1 MEVGNK
7 PSVESSFLTR
17 DQALSLWSGS
27 TESKTLDYQRTNPAA
42 TAATCASSAKT
53 RRFHT
58 QLNKWPV
65 TP

>member
-1 MEVGNK
+1 MERLGGEQGKGHNTK
-7 PSVESSFLTR
+7 GHGHPR
-17 DQALSLWSGS
+17 
-27 TESKTLDYQRTNPAA
+27 
-42 TAATCASSAKT
+42 ASSGKT

>member
-1 MEVGNK
+1 MHMACIN
-7 PSVESSFLTR
+7 SLTR
-17 DQALSLWSGS
+17 DQTDAFGSESAESG
-27 TESKTLDYQRTNPAA
+27 
-42 TAATCASSAKT
+42 KT